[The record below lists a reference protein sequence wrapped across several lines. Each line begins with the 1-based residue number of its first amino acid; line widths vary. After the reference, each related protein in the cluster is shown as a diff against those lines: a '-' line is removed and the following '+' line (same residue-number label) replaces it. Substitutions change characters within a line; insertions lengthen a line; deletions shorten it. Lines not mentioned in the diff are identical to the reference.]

1 MKLSCSGL
9 VSAAAFFADC
19 RRHPVRVERFLTL
32 IVWNG
37 SGVAYVTSL
46 DLSVNPDSNYGG
58 TLLHCL
64 FHSASRSQ
72 FFAFIR

>member
-1 MKLSCSGL
+1 MRLFCSGL
-9 VSAAAFFADC
+9 VSAAAFFVDG
-19 RRHPVRVERFLTL
+19 RRHSVRVERFLTL

-46 DLSVNPDSNYGG
+46 NLPVNPDSNYGG
-58 TLLHCL
+58 TLLLCL

-72 FFAFIR
+72 FFTFIR